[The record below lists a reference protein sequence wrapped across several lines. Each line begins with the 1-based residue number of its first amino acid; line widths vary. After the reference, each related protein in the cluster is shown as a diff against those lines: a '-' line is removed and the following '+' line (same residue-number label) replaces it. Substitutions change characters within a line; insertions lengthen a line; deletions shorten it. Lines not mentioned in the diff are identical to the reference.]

1 MAIIVVGGSG
11 RNVGKTS
18 LICGLIAATPELP
31 WTAVKITSHAYGHLE
46 PLWEETT
53 PGQGT
58 DTSRYLAAGARRAF
72 LMTAEQSELPI
83 EVLATVLRSE
93 ANVIFESNRI
103 IDQEEADLH
112 IGVIGRLPAEAKP
125 SFESFLRRAD
135 AFAIAADQPI
145 DGLQLPQS
153 AKLFRLPILGC
164 VSVEMLDWL
173 RTRLV
178 AWRTED

>member
-1 MAIIVVGGSG
+1 MAIVVVGGSG

-18 LICGLIAATPELP
+18 LICGLIAATRELP
-31 WTAVKITSHAYGHLE
+31 WTAVKITSHAHGHPE

-58 DTSRYLAAGARRAF
+58 DTSRYLAAGARRAW

-83 EVLATVLRSE
+83 AVLAAVLGSE
-93 ANVIFESNRI
+93 GNLIFESNRI
-103 IDQEEADLH
+103 IDQGEADH
-112 IGVIGRLPAEAKP
+112 RIGVIGRLPAEAKP

-145 DGLQLPQS
+145 EGLHLPQS
-153 AKLFRLPILGC
+153 AKLFRLSDFGC
-164 VSVEMLDWL
+164 VSPEMLDWL
-173 RTRLV
+173 RMRL
-178 AWRTED
+178 AS